1 VTAASAALEMLALDR
16 RPGCA
21 ISWNVYETVSSPP
34 ARQVSALGL
43 VAGLLYRDFRRER
56 VNDKRP
62 FFRAKLNENKA
73 AA

>member
-1 VTAASAALEMLALDR
+1 MRNIVECLRDGLFT
-16 RPGCA
+16 
-21 ISWNVYETVSSPP
+21 P
-34 ARQVSALGL
+34 AQQVSALGL